1 MDRLYASPTDLC
13 QASCLIASCD
23 GGSID
28 QRWNREGC
36 VLAYVLAC
44 QTHPPSSIR
53 AGQRA
58 QLVVRHFA
66 YLRRCQ
72 SRLKVHLIAYLKLL
86 GVVKLSAGGQCGASF
101 CARKEVTT
109 RHRTEIFSSSGLRT
123 PTENLIRKLVAK
135 ASSES
140 EAIGKETNHR
150 KGQVIIDTEIDG
162 VHCLLT
168 RLDKPSAPRVSFS
181 PRESEIARMVAKGY
195 PNKAIAAALDISP
208 WTVGTHL
215 RRVFA
220 KLHVS
225 SRSAMVAR
233 LINTGVVN
241 DFL

>member
-1 MDRLYASPTDLC
+1 M
-13 QASCLIASCD
+13 
-23 GGSID
+23 
-28 QRWNREGC
+28 
-36 VLAYVLAC
+36 
-44 QTHPPSSIR
+44 
-53 AGQRA
+53 
-58 QLVVRHFA
+58 
-66 YLRRCQ
+66 
-72 SRLKVHLIAYLKLL
+72 
-86 GVVKLSAGGQCGASF
+86 SAGGQRGANF
-101 CARKEVTT
+101 FARKEVTA
-109 RHRTEIFSSSGLRT
+109 RHRNKLSSSSGPRIS
-123 PTENLIRKLVAK
+123 TENLIRKLVEE
-135 ASSES
+135 ASTEL
-140 EAIGKETNHR
+140 EAIGNENNDR

-168 RLDKPSAPRVSFS
+168 RLDKPSAPRISFS
-181 PRESEIARMVAKGY
+181 PRESEIACMVAKGY